1 MENIVLTQLSIPE
14 VRQLFRQELENFF
27 TARPPAPPNSAAS
40 TEDLYTRQRTAKKLK
55 ISLPTLDDYTRR
67 GIIKGYRV
75 GRRVLYRPDDV
86 EAALK
91 EINTVKYQR
100 A

>member
-1 MENIVLTQLSIPE
+1 MENLVFTQLSIPE
-14 VRQLFRQELENFF
+14 VRQLFRQELEQFF
-27 TARPPAPPNSAAS
+27 KALPCAPPKSAINAENLS
-40 TEDLYTRQRTAKKLK
+40 TRQKTAKKLN

-67 GIIKGYRV
+67 GIIRGYRV
-75 GRRVLYRPDDV
+75 GRRVLYRPEDV
-86 EAALK
+86 EAALT

>member
-1 MENIVLTQLSIPE
+1 MENLVFTQLSIPE
-14 VRQLFRQELENFF
+14 VRQLFRQELEQFF
-27 TARPPAPPNSAAS
+27 TDRPPVPPTSAISA
-40 TEDLYTRQRTAKKLK
+40 EDLYTRQTTAAKLK

-67 GIIKGYRV
+67 GFIRGCRV
-75 GRRVLYRPDDV
+75 GRRVLYRPEDV

-100 A
+100 S